1 MEVEEKLKYNLDNP
15 KLMEKVQTGSRQKGV
30 QKSASIC
37 SIQEIESHD
46 L

>member
-15 KLMEKVQTGSRQKGV
+15 KPMDKGQTGSRQKGV
-30 QKSASIC
+30 QKPASIC
-37 SIQEIESHD
+37 SIQEIESHY